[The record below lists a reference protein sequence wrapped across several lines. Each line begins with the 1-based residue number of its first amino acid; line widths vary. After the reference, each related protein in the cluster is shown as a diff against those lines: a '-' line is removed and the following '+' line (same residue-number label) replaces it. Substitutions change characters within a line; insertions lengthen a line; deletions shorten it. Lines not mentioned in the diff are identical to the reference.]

1 MRAPAAPGQVLLE
14 FPCELVSAVVA
25 GRWAASRSPFAPWM
39 AGYQLRAVMAG
50 VVTAIVRPLLALH
63 NTLKPENPFA
73 PWMAGYQLRAVMA
86 GVVTAIVRPLL
97 ALHKP

>member
-1 MRAPAAPGQVLLE
+1 MLLE

-50 VVTAIVRPLLALH
+50 VVTAIVRTPLGNLYWH
-63 NTLKPENPFA
+63 PQTHFE
-73 PWMAGYQLRAVMA
+73 W
-86 GVVTAIVRPLL
+86 TAMLCMYHR
-97 ALHKP
+97 